1 MIENK
6 FKVAVYD
13 MSLKDLAERKEK
25 RVEYDSTRKASSKLG
40 ISENVVKR
48 VAKNREKIYI
58 EKLKKTIAI
67 RHI

>member
-6 FKVAVYD
+6 FRIAVYD
-13 MSLKDLAERKEK
+13 MSLKDLAERKRK
-25 RVEYDSTRKASSKLG
+25 RVEYDSTRKASCKLG
-40 ISENVVKR
+40 ISETVVKR
-48 VAKNREKIYI
+48 IAKNREKIYI

>member
-6 FKVAVYD
+6 FRVAVYD
-13 MSLKDLAERKEK
+13 ISIKDLTERKNN
-25 RVEYDSTRKASSKLG
+25 RIEYDSARKASSKLG
-40 ISENVVKR
+40 ISENIIKR
-48 VAKNREKIYI
+48 VAKNKENIYI

>member
-48 VAKNREKIYI
+48 VAKNKEKIYI

>member
-1 MIENK
+1 
-6 FKVAVYD
+6 
-13 MSLKDLAERKEK
+13 MSLKDLAERKKK

-48 VAKNREKIYI
+48 VAKNKEKIYV
-58 EKLKKTIAI
+58 ERLQKTIAI

>member
-13 MSLKDLAERKEK
+13 MSLKDLAERKKK

-48 VAKNREKIYI
+48 VAKNKEKIYI

>member
-1 MIENK
+1 
-6 FKVAVYD
+6 